1 MKRYGIC
8 TLLMVLAISGLF
20 AQSDLQPIANIKLQK
35 TEPITLKQLK
45 LRVDA
50 YQKELGRV
58 MTLDERK
65 KVLDVIIN
73 ERLVVQAAE
82 KDGIKIPD
90 SEVNQSFAQIIS
102 QQIGKNMTEI
112 EFAQIV
118 KEKSGM
124 SLDEYMR
131 TNSGMTVAD
140 YKNVLRSQLI
150 AQRYVLS
157 KKQAEIQNAPAPS
170 DGDIRAYYDLN
181 KQNFVQ
187 PDIAKLFL
195 VVVQKGDSPA
205 AAEAKLRE
213 LQKQLKEKPDSA
225 AEVKIR
231 SQAPNAGY
239 NSTNMF
245 IHKNA
250 SAAKQLGI
258 GMDALLK
265 IFSMQVGD
273 VSDVT
278 ETAEDFQ
285 CFVVQEKYP
294 AKILELSDVAKPG
307 TTVTVYEYIRG
318 NMISQSQNRAVN
330 EALAQIINELKKPE
344 NFQILKSD
352 AELDKVLSW

>member
-1 MKRYGIC
+1 
-8 TLLMVLAISGLF
+8 MVLAISGLF

-50 YQKELGRV
+50 YQKELGRI

-102 QQIGKNMTEI
+102 QQVGKNMTEI
-112 EFAQIV
+112 EFAQMV
-118 KEKSGM
+118 KERSGL

-131 TNSGMTVAD
+131 ANNGMNVAD
-140 YKNVLRSQLI
+140 YKNFLRSQLV
-150 AQRYVLS
+150 AQRYVIS

-170 DGDIRAYYDLN
+170 DADIRAYYDLN
-181 KQNFVQ
+181 KQSFVQ

-195 VVVQKGDSPA
+195 VVAPKGDNPA

-213 LQKQLKEKPDSA
+213 LQKQLKDKPDSA
-225 AEVKIR
+225 GEIKIR
-231 SQAPNAGY
+231 SQAPNSGY
-239 NSTNMF
+239 KSMNMF
-245 IHKNA
+245 LQKNPN
-250 SAAKQLGI
+250 AAKQFGI
-258 GMDALLK
+258 PMEALLK
-265 IFSMQVGD
+265 IFTLQIGE

-278 ETAEDFQ
+278 ETADDYQ
-285 CFVVQEKYP
+285 CFVVQEKFP

-318 NMISQSQNRAVN
+318 NMISQAQSKAVS
-330 EALAQIINELKKPE
+330 EALLQIINELKKPE
-344 NFQILKSD
+344 NYQILKSD

>member
-1 MKRYGIC
+1 
-8 TLLMVLAISGLF
+8 MVLAVSGLV
-20 AQSDLQPIANIKLQK
+20 AQSDLQPIANVKLQK

-50 YQKELGRV
+50 YQKELGRA

-65 KVLDVIIN
+65 KVLDIVIN

-82 KDGIKIPD
+82 KEGIKIAD

-102 QQIGKNMTEI
+102 QQVGKPTTEI
-112 EFAQIV
+112 EFAQMI
-118 KEKSGM
+118 KKKSGM

-131 TNSGMTVAD
+131 TNNGMNVAD
-140 YKNVLRSQLI
+140 YKNFLKSQLV
-150 AQRYVLS
+150 AQRYVMA
-157 KKQAEIQNAPAPS
+157 KKQTEIQNAPAPG
-170 DGDIRAYYDLN
+170 DADIRAYYDLN

-195 VVVQKGDSPA
+195 VLVPKGDAPS
-205 AAEAKLRE
+205 AAEVKLRE
-213 LQKQLKEKPDSA
+213 FQKQLKDKPDSA
-225 AEVKIR
+225 AEIKIR

-245 IHKNA
+245 VHKNA
-250 SAAKQLGI
+250 AAAKQLGI

-265 IFSMQVGD
+265 IFTMDVGA

-278 ETAEDFQ
+278 ETATDYQ
-285 CFVVQEKYP
+285 CFIVQEKYA
-294 AKILELSDVAKPG
+294 AKILELSDVVKPG

-318 NMISQSQNRAVN
+318 NMITQAQNKAIN
-330 EALAQIINELKKPE
+330 AALVQLINELRKPE